1 MGGSASEKAM
11 LSHLGRNW
19 LHGDVDESADAL
31 RWSTEVERSL
41 FDWNCSEDFRLVVKG
56 WPSIPL
62 GAAIRRVSAS
72 TVRHF
77 NIGFAPVAADAAL
90 ATSASIVPARGIEVN
105 FGAVIIFMFVLLHRT
120 QCTKSDSFL
129 AVSLSLN
136 SM

>member
-72 TVRHF
+72 TVCHF
-77 NIGFAPVAADAAL
+77 NIGFAPVAAEAAL
-90 ATSASIVPARGIEVN
+90 ATSASIVPARGFEVN
-105 FGAVIIFMFVLLHRT
+105 FGAVIIFMFVLLHST